1 MSPHENQALK
11 TRTQKS
17 TMMADAHSLVPQSQ
31 VLN

>member
-17 TMMADAHSLVPQSQ
+17 NMMADAHSLGTPVTSP
-31 VLN
+31 